1 MKKCDR
7 YMKMIETRFDPV
19 ENEIKT
25 RTYGRCLGTKEIDEC
40 KCGGN
45 ITDCDFYPE
54 KRRSSSNKSKI
65 GNSIIV
71 SRVYYGHHQWKYGT
85 KVEEFEIEMI
95 RTSFPKMSIFN
106 PATDLKTDGLSEDEI
121 RRQHLKEID
130 DSDLVVFTTMDGY
143 IDKDT
148 LSEIEHAQLCKKV
161 VLWFVGG
168 EFRTNFEIDVI
179 LTPISDRLYA
189 TVHTY

>member
-1 MKKCDR
+1 MKKCDS
-7 YMKMIETRFDPV
+7 YMKMTEIRFDPV
-19 ENEIKT
+19 ENEMKT
-25 RTYGRCLGTKEIDEC
+25 RTYGRCLRTNDIDEC

-45 ITDCDFYPE
+45 TTDCDFYPE

-71 SRVYYGHHQWKYGT
+71 SRVYYVHHQWKYGT

-168 EFRTNFEIDVI
+168 EFRTDFEIDVI

>member
-7 YMKMIETRFDPV
+7 YMKMTEIRFDPV
-19 ENEIKT
+19 ENEMKT
-25 RTYGRCLGTKEIDEC
+25 RTYGRCLVTKEIDEC
-40 KCGGN
+40 KCGGDTTN
-45 ITDCDFYPE
+45 CDFYPE

-65 GNSIIV
+65 GDSIIV

-85 KVEEFEIEMI
+85 KAEEFEIKMI

-130 DSDLVVFTTMDGY
+130 DSDLVVFTTLYGY
-143 IDKDT
+143 IDKDM
-148 LSEIEHAQLCKKV
+148 LSEIRHAQLCKKV

-168 EFRTNFEIDVI
+168 EFRTDFEIDVI
-179 LTPISDRLYA
+179 SAPISDGLYA
-189 TVHTY
+189 TVRTC

>member
-1 MKKCDR
+1 
-7 YMKMIETRFDPV
+7 
-19 ENEIKT
+19 
-25 RTYGRCLGTKEIDEC
+25 
-40 KCGGN
+40 
-45 ITDCDFYPE
+45 
-54 KRRSSSNKSKI
+54 
-65 GNSIIV
+65 
-71 SRVYYGHHQWKYGT
+71 
-85 KVEEFEIEMI
+85 MI

-106 PATDLKTDGLSEDEI
+106 PATDLKTDGLSEAEI

-168 EFRTNFEIDVI
+168 EFRTDFEIDVI
-179 LTPISDRLYA
+179 FTPISDRLYA
-189 TVHTY
+189 TVHTC

>member
-1 MKKCDR
+1 MKKCDS
-7 YMKMIETRFDPV
+7 YMKMTEIKFDPV
-19 ENEIKT
+19 ENEMKT
-25 RTYGRCLGTKEIDEC
+25 RTYGRCLRTNDIDEC

-45 ITDCDFYPE
+45 TTDCDFYPE

-71 SRVYYGHHQWKYGT
+71 SRVYYVHHQWKYGT

-168 EFRTNFEIDVI
+168 EFRTDFEIDVI

>member
-1 MKKCDR
+1 MKKCDS
-7 YMKMIETRFDPV
+7 YMKMIEIRFDPV
-19 ENEIKT
+19 ENEMKT

-40 KCGGN
+40 KCGGDTTN
-45 ITDCDFYPE
+45 CDFYPE

-65 GNSIIV
+65 GDSIIV
-71 SRVYYGHHQWKYGT
+71 PRVYYVHHQWKYGT
-85 KVEEFEIEMI
+85 KAEEFEIEMI

-130 DSDLVVFTTMDGY
+130 DSDLVVFTTLYGY
-143 IDKDT
+143 IDKDM
-148 LSEIEHAQLCKKV
+148 LSEIRHAQLCKKV

-168 EFRTNFEIDVI
+168 EFRTDFEIDVI
-179 LTPISDRLYA
+179 SAPISDGLYA
-189 TVHTY
+189 TVRTC

>member
-1 MKKCDR
+1 MKKCDG

-19 ENEIKT
+19 ENEMKT
-25 RTYGRCLGTKEIDEC
+25 RTYGRCLRTNEIDEC

-45 ITDCDFYPE
+45 TTDCDFYPE
-54 KRRSSSNKSKI
+54 KRRASSNKSKI
-65 GNSIIV
+65 GSYIIV
-71 SRVYYGHHQWKYGT
+71 SRVYYVHHQWKYGT

-148 LSEIEHAQLCKKV
+148 LSEISHAQLCKKV
-161 VLWFVGG
+161 VLWFVAG
-168 EFRTNFEIDVI
+168 EFRTDFEIDVI

-189 TVHTY
+189 TVHTC

>member
-1 MKKCDR
+1 MKKCDS
-7 YMKMIETRFDPV
+7 YMKMAEIRFDQV
-19 ENEIKT
+19 ENEMKT
-25 RTYGRCLGTKEIDEC
+25 RTYGRCLRTNEIDEC

-45 ITDCDFYPE
+45 TTDCDFYPE
-54 KRRSSSNKSKI
+54 KRRSYSNKSKI
-65 GNSIIV
+65 GDSIIV
-71 SRVYYGHHQWKYGT
+71 SRVYYVHHQWKYGT

-189 TVHTY
+189 TVHTC

>member
-7 YMKMIETRFDPV
+7 YMKMTEIRFDPV
-19 ENEIKT
+19 ENEMKT

-40 KCGGN
+40 KCGGDTTN
-45 ITDCDFYPE
+45 CDFYPE

-65 GNSIIV
+65 GDSIIV
-71 SRVYYGHHQWKYGT
+71 SKVYYGHHQWKYGT
-85 KVEEFEIEMI
+85 KAEEFELEMI
-95 RTSFPKMSIFN
+95 RTSFPKMGIFN

-130 DSDLVVFTTMDGY
+130 DSDLVVFTTLYGY
-143 IDKDT
+143 IDKDM
-148 LSEIEHAQLCKKV
+148 LSEIRHAQLCKKV

-168 EFRTNFEIDVI
+168 EFRTDFEIDVI
-179 LTPISDRLYA
+179 SVPISDGLYA
-189 TVHTY
+189 TVRTC

>member
-1 MKKCDR
+1 MKKCDS
-7 YMKMIETRFDPV
+7 YMKMTEIKFDPV
-19 ENEIKT
+19 ENEMKT
-25 RTYGRCLGTKEIDEC
+25 RTYGRCLRTNEIDEC

-45 ITDCDFYPE
+45 TTDCDFYPE

-65 GNSIIV
+65 GDSIIV
-71 SRVYYGHHQWKYGT
+71 SRVYYAHHQWKYGT

-106 PATDLKTDGLSEDEI
+106 PATDLKTNELSEDEI

-130 DSDLVVFTTMDGY
+130 DSDLVVFTTLYGY
-143 IDKDT
+143 IDKDMLREINHA
-148 LSEIEHAQLCKKV
+148 LSCKKV

-168 EFRTNFEIDVI
+168 EFRTDFKIDVE
-179 LTPISDRLYA
+179 LTPRSDRLYA
-189 TVHTY
+189 TVHTC